1 MLRHRN
7 TAILAVAG
15 LVLAGVVAC
24 TPAPIVVVPTT
35 SNSASVAPIVVGT
48 AAAPDGSNPI
58 EGSLLA
64 NLYAVA
70 LNAAGINAVV
80 KAEDPNDPTLLAQ
93 LVAGTVD
100 VAPSYGTSLLQQVD
114 PAAPVP
120 IPAPN
125 ASTVIGTLKEK
136 LPQGVLMLDATK
148 AEDND
153 SIVVT
158 AVTAEK
164 YQLKTLTDLGKVC
177 SKLVLGGSDTYRTK
191 PDGLASLSAAY
202 GCIPQS
208 YQELSSG
215 KGELLM
221 ALLRD
226 NVQFAD
232 IHSSSP
238 DIEDNALVVLED
250 NAGVFRR
257 NPLIPLVNSAKVPAD
272 YQAVLN
278 KVSAQLGNDDLR
290 NLNRLGEGASAAQ
303 LQDVAKTW
311 LVQKGLIKNP
321 S

>member
-15 LVLAGVVAC
+15 LILAGVAAC
-24 TPAPIVVVPTT
+24 TPAPIVVVPTP
-35 SNSASVAPIVVGT
+35 SNSAAVAPIVVGT
-48 AAAPDGSNPI
+48 TAAPDGSNPI
-58 EGSLLA
+58 EASLLA

-80 KAEDPNDPTLLAQ
+80 KAEDPNDPTLLDQ
-93 LVAGTVD
+93 LGAGSVD
-100 VAPSYGTSLLQQVD
+100 VVPSYGTTLLEHVD
-114 PAAPVP
+114 PAAPMP
-120 IPAPN
+120 TLAPN

-136 LPQGVLMLDATK
+136 LPKGVLLLDATR

-164 YQLKTLTDLGKVC
+164 YQLKTLADLGKVC
-177 SKLVLGGSDTYRTK
+177 SKLALGGSDTFRTK
-191 PDGLASLSAAY
+191 PDGLASFSSAY
-202 GCIPQS
+202 GCVPQS
-208 YQELSSG
+208 YRELSSDN
-215 KGELLM
+215 GELLM

-226 NVQFAD
+226 EVQFAD

-272 YQAVLN
+272 YQAVIN

-290 NLNRLGEGASAAQ
+290 NLNRLGEGASPAQ